1 MLTSTS
7 AANPLAG
14 LSSFTINSPSA
25 APSTDAFAQQLAAAL
40 ENYLGSNSNA
50 SSLQV
55 NIQATGSQ
63 TSGASQFLV
72 TITNPSGAAPTAPSP
87 GSTTPPAPAPAAAT
101 TAASTTVT
109 PPTTPPTTEEDAY
122 WATQPPA
129 VQALRNISD
138 ESARGTLAKQ
148 LADEGYTID
157 VPIMVW
163 KWDPLTTMTIRQNS
177 GYTWVPSGDQSNL
190 PTCPNCDLPGLPA
203 YDPNNPPAGSILVST
218 AFAKGLESTAPWGF
232 SSQNS

>member
-7 AANPLAG
+7 AASPLAG
-14 LSSFTINSPSA
+14 LSSFTVNSPST

-40 ENYLGSNSNA
+40 ENYLGSNASA

-63 TSGASQFLV
+63 TSGGSQFLV
-72 TITNPSGAAPTAPSP
+72 TITNPNAAAASSTGTTAPATPATPPVPANASTTSP
-87 GSTTPPAPAPAAAT
+87 PATPPA
-101 TAASTTVT
+101 
-109 PPTTPPTTEEDAY
+109 TEEDAY
-122 WATQPPA
+122 WAMQAPA

-138 ESARGTLAKQ
+138 ETARGTLARQ
-148 LADEGYTID
+148 LADQGYTID

-177 GYTWVPSGDQSNL
+177 GYTWVPSGDQAAL
-190 PTCPNCDLPGLPA
+190 PSCPNCDVPGLTP
-203 YDPNNPPAGSILVST
+203 YDPYHPPAGSIIVST
-218 AFAKGLESTAPWGF
+218 AFANGLESTAPWGF

>member
-1 MLTSTS
+1 MLTPTS
-7 AANPLAG
+7 AVSPLTG
-14 LSSFTINSPSA
+14 PSSFTIDSPST

-40 ENYLGSNSNA
+40 ENYLGSNANA

-63 TSGASQFLV
+63 TSGGSQFLV
-72 TITNPSGAAPTAPSP
+72 TITNPNAAAPTTTSS
-87 GSTTPPAPAPAAAT
+87 GSTTPPAPATAAT
-101 TAASTTVT
+101 TATTTTVT
-109 PPTTPPTTEEDAY
+109 SSTTPPATEEDAY
-122 WATQPPA
+122 WAMQPPA
-129 VQALRNISD
+129 VQALRNIDD
-138 ESARGTLAKQ
+138 ETARGTLAKQ

-177 GYTWVPSGDQSNL
+177 GYTWVPSGDQPAL
-190 PTCPNCDLPGLPA
+190 PTCPNCDVPGLTP
-203 YDPNNPPAGSILVST
+203 YDPNHPPAGSIIVST
-218 AFAKGLESTAPWGF
+218 AFANGLESTAPWGF